1 MTRRALFGPKVA
13 PLIQAASLTL
23 ALLLFLAAC
32 GPKGSYEN
40 VGPEE
45 LSEALAAGAV
55 VVDVRT
61 PGEFAQGH
69 VPGAINLPVEEVA
82 RWADR
87 IPKDRPVY
95 LYCRSGNRSRK
106 AAEYL
111 ARKGYTNLYNV
122 EGGVLAIARAG
133 YPLVR

>member
-45 LSEALAAGAV
+45 LYEALAAGAV
-55 VVDVRT
+55 
-61 PGEFAQGH
+61 FA
-69 VPGAINLPVEEVA
+69 VSPVF
-82 RWADR
+82 
-87 IPKDRPVY
+87 
-95 LYCRSGNRSRK
+95 
-106 AAEYL
+106 L
-111 ARKGYTNLYNV
+111 ARGL
-122 EGGVLAIARAG
+122 RAAG
-133 YPLVR
+133 TWK